1 MPLPNYPIGTDIP
14 LDPVGS
20 WPKSVHRFDA
30 DTVTALRAAEAA
42 GRPLLLRGVPGTGKS
57 QTARAAAAAAKPQ
70 RLFLS
75 VVIDG
80 RTEAQDLL
88 WRYDAV
94 GRLSDAHSGSGP
106 SAAAAGEGPGS
117 ALPYVSPG
125 PLWWAYDWQGAE
137 KQWSK
142 RKQGERPKPPAG
154 WQPEHC
160 TVLLIDEIDKADPD
174 LPNAFLEVLGNQ
186 GFSVPFLGDRVVRS
200 AKPPLVVITTNEE
213 RDLPDAFLRRCF
225 VHMLKPPADMVALGR
240 THLARLA
247 LADRCFDAVL
257 LRAAEL
263 IAGDQARAKEQ
274 ETYAPG
280 LAEYLDLVIAV
291 AEQADNEADQR
302 KLLERTAPFVL
313 DKAAPLDR

>member
-1 MPLPNYPIGTDIP
+1 MPLPTYPIGTDIP

-30 DTVTALRAAEAA
+30 ETVTALRAAEAA

-70 RLFLS
+70 RMFLS

-94 GRLSDAHSGSGP
+94 GRLSDAHAGAGARARASGG
-106 SAAAAGEGPGS
+106 GGRS

-125 PLWWAYDWQGAE
+125 PLWWAYDWKGAE
-137 KQWSK
+137 AQWSL
-142 RKQGERPKPPAG
+142 RRQGHRPQPPAG
-154 WQPEHC
+154 WEPTHG

-200 AKPPLVVITTNEE
+200 ATPPLVVITTNEE

-225 VHMLKPPADMVALGR
+225 VRMLKLPADFIPLGR
-240 THLARLA
+240 IHLERRG
-247 LADRCFDAVL
+247 LADPCPDDL
-257 LRAAEL
+257 LRVAAEL
-263 IAGDQARAKEQ
+263 FAKDQARAKELNI
-274 ETYAPG
+274 YAPG

-291 AEQADNEADQR
+291 ARQGGSKEEQLD
-302 KLLERTAPFVL
+302 LLERTAPFVF
-313 DKAAPLDR
+313 DKAAPRDR